1 MQGSEVA
8 VYRFA
13 STPVPWVGFTNPRQR
28 LRCRVAIKSQDKS
41 VTLSVIIIIPIFW
54 LASLLTSSLN
64 IAFLASSCSNHKVTY
79 IQSGMDEC
87 NKYTEDPSKDPIR
100 RIWVFRPTVFCA
112 TLTPV
117 LQHAS
122 PSTG

>member
-41 VTLSVIIIIPIFW
+41 VTLSVIIIIPVVVILF
-54 LASLLTSSLN
+54 TT
-64 IAFLASSCSNHKVTY
+64 FVC
-79 IQSGMDEC
+79 
-87 NKYTEDPSKDPIR
+87 
-100 RIWVFRPTVFCA
+100 FRY
-112 TLTPV
+112 
-117 LQHAS
+117 
-122 PSTG
+122 